1 MRIGS
6 WSDSKTPNPNR
17 RPDPQTDPVGQG
29 ESSEAEFL
37 SLLFFRAPI
46 VNRAIRN
53 RIKRVETSGSLL
65 PQRIQLIFNMMFPCR
80 PLSLAT
86 VLAVCLCTG
95 QWALAPDVASGTDH
109 YLTIGGGYARS
120 GNQAS
125 LEKNVL
131 YFQRVL
137 RKQAMESGRHAIFFA
152 DGLQSDADL
161 QVIDRESVPKANRLM
176 AEFFGD
182 TDDLGL
188 SYRNHE
194 IPDVRG
200 STRPANIRAWFS
212 NEGRQMKSGDRLIL
226 YVTAHGN
233 RSSDRGNPYNTEI
246 ATWGNG
252 EIKMKELAEW
262 LDQLDSGVQVVAIMV
277 QCHAGGF
284 ARFIFRDGDPDK
296 DLAVQRRVGFF
307 ATVHDR
313 SAAGCTPEIDEANY
327 VEYSTYFWAALSG
340 LDRSGT
346 AIKPPD
352 YDGDGQVS
360 FEEAHAYVILSA
372 DTIDLPIKTSG
383 EYLSVHSKFAEG
395 DSNLL
400 TNEEPY
406 DDVLALATPV
416 QRAILEGL
424 SEQLDL
430 DGSDRLSQA
439 YEAIKP
445 RRRGSRGRGRRPIS
459 TEDRLRMRIRNDLS
473 ERWPELANVL
483 NPRAI
488 DLVTSRQDEFVAA
501 VEGHPDYQR
510 YRELKQ
516 RAEATPDDQKR
527 RVKYDR
533 FLRVADNVILA
544 ENLRRM
550 NDEEKLREFE
560 ALVQAE
566 RGSL

>member
-1 MRIGS
+1 MFQQANELGFS
-6 WSDSKTPNPNR
+6 NVNSF
-17 RPDPQTDPVGQG
+17 
-29 ESSEAEFL
+29 SSR
-37 SLLFFRAPI
+37 RAPRSSAS
-46 VNRAIRN
+46 VA
-53 RIKRVETSGSLL
+53 TLL
-65 PQRIQLIFNMMFPCR
+65 
-80 PLSLAT
+80 A
-86 VLAVCLCTG
+86 ACLCIG
-95 QWALAPDVASGTDH
+95 QWVIAPRAASGTDY

-137 RKQAMESGRHAIFFA
+137 RHHGLDSRRHAIFFA
-152 DGLQSDADL
+152 DGLRSDADL
-161 QVIDRESVPKANRLM
+161 QVIDRDSVPKANRLM

-182 TDDLGL
+182 MDDLGL
-188 SYRNHE
+188 TYRNHE
-194 IPDVRG
+194 VPNVRG
-200 STRPANIRAWFS
+200 STRPSNIRAWFA
-212 NEGRQMKSGDRLIL
+212 NDGRQMKSGDRLIL

-233 RSSDRGNPYNTEI
+233 RSSDRRDPYNTEI

-252 EIKMKELAEW
+252 EIKMKELVEL
-262 LDQLDSGVQVVAIMV
+262 LDQLDPGVFVVAIMV

-284 ARFIFRDGDPDK
+284 ARFAFREGDPDK
-296 DLAVQRRVGFF
+296 GLAPQRRIGFF

-340 LDRSGT
+340 LDRSGAT
-346 AIKPPD
+346 IEPPD
-352 YDGDGQVS
+352 YDGDGHVS
-360 FEEAHAYVILSA
+360 FEEAHAYVILTA

-383 EYLSVHSKFAEG
+383 EFLSVHSKFGEG

-424 SEQLDL
+424 SEQLNL
-430 DGSDRLSQA
+430 EGSNRLRDA

-445 RRRGSRGRGRRPIS
+445 QRRGSRGRGRRQIS

-473 ERWPELANVL
+473 ERWPQLANVL
-483 NPRAI
+483 NPKAI
-488 DLVTSRQDEFVAA
+488 DLLTSRQDEFVAT

-516 RAEATPDDQKR
+516 QSETTPDEQKR
-527 RVKYDR
+527 RVKFDR
-533 FLRVADNVILA
+533 FLRAADNVILT

-550 NDEEKLREFE
+550 NTEEKLRQFE
-560 ALVQAE
+560 ALVQGE
-566 RGSL
+566 RGSLGSLKGEG